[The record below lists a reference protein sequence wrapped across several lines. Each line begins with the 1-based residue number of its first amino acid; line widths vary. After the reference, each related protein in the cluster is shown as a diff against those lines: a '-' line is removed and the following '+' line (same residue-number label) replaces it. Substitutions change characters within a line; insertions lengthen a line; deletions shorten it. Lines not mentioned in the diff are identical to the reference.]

1 MLEMIVVVT
10 LCVWLITTV
19 TNKRDKGGDD
29 K

>member
-10 LCVWLITTV
+10 LCVWLIVTV
-19 TNKRDKGGDD
+19 SGKRDKGGDD